1 MFRVKLRNR
10 KGYILFTAVI
20 ITAVLLLVFQTTFTN
35 VRISMAQA
43 RDYEV
48 LNQMKCTAKTAVMKS
63 LQAKS
68 SQSGTFPTASFHCS
82 TTYTQNG
89 IAVSTVA
96 TVTYTDG
103 STYKVQADGFLY
115 NGKVKIYRWKRI
127 T

>member
-1 MFRVKLRNR
+1 MFRAYTR

-20 ITAVLLLVFQTTFTN
+20 ITAVLLLVFQTTFIN

-63 LQAKS
+63 FQAKS
-68 SQSGTFPTASFHCS
+68 SQSGTFPTAAFSYS

-89 IAVSTVA
+89 NAVSVVA

-103 STYKVQADGFLY
+103 SSYKIQVDGFLY
-115 NGKVKIYRWKRI
+115 NGKIEVYRWKRV